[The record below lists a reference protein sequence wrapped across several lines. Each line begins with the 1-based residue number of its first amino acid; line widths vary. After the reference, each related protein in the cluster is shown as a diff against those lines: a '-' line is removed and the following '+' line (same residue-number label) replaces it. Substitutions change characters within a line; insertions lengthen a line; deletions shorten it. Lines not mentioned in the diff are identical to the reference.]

1 MTTSQT
7 SLASQVKVVGW
18 RDRIL
23 QAHPGS
29 DPRYW
34 PDALLAQHM
43 AAEIADLRA
52 SLQAENAD
60 HRLELGGQ
68 QMDLDAVQARV
79 VKLEQSN
86 DNLRKDRKRLTLQAV
101 ALRDEI
107 EALRAS
113 AGEGQELMRF
123 EYRHPNGESHTI
135 QVSRED
141 VLQQMPDFLFEAL
154 CAKFCRCEPIGE
166 TNVIECSCDEYAEEF
181 QLLAAAP
188 TQVVPKWQPL
198 TGPGQVRKGD
208 VLKFTLAG
216 KEIEAPAQL
225 IINEGTGKEEIV
237 YNRGKNHYFI
247 TSMAVAGTSSHR
259 SVMVMGKRPSG
270 SPVSEADLAE
280 LQRDAA
286 RYRWVK
292 QRAWYVDRAAEV
304 YELDRVRGSAFRE
317 AVPVDDDDVESAIDA
332 AMQSA
337 AHDEI
342 EEGRDG

>member
-7 SLASQVKVVGW
+7 SNVSQVKVVGW

-34 PDALLAQHM
+34 PDALLVQHM
-43 AAEIADLRA
+43 TAEIADLRA
-52 SLQAENAD
+52 SLQAAGTG
-60 HRLELGGQ
+60 HRFELDGQ
-68 QMDLDAVQARV
+68 QLDLDAARTRAV
-79 VKLEQSN
+79 ELEQSN
-86 DNLRKDRKRLTLQAV
+86 DNLRKDRKRLTSQAV
-101 ALRDEI
+101 AHRDEI
-107 EALRAS
+107 EALRVK
-113 AGEGQELMRF
+113 AGQVLEVMRF

-141 VLQQMPDFLFEAL
+141 VLQQMPEFLFEAL
-154 CAKFCRCEPIGE
+154 CAKFCHCEPIGE
-166 TNVIECSCDEYAEEF
+166 TNVVECSCDEYAEEF
-181 QLLAAAP
+181 QLLAAIPA
-188 TQVVPKWQPL
+188 QVVPKWQPL
-198 TGPGQVRKGD
+198 TGPGQVKKGD
-208 VLKFTLAG
+208 LLQFTLSG

-247 TSMAVAGTSSHR
+247 TSMAVDGTSLHR
-259 SVMVMGKRPSG
+259 SVMVKRPNG
-270 SPVSEADLAE
+270 SPVSEAELAE
-280 LQRDAA
+280 LKRDAA

-317 AVPVDDDDVESAIDA
+317 PIPVDDDDVESAIDA